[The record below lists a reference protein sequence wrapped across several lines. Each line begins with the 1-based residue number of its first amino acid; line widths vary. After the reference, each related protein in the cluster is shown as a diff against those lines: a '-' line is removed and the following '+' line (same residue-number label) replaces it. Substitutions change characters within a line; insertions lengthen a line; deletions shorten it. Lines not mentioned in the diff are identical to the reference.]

1 MIKFDGQDNAAES
14 YLSERAHHREIQWT
28 GNSSYM
34 RRSALAAVL
43 RYQSMDSFD
52 MKLPSSSASD
62 DSKRKAELARCI
74 TRRKTYKRAWPC
86 DRGWQMLFISS
97 PSRPT

>member
-1 MIKFDGQDNAAES
+1 
-14 YLSERAHHREIQWT
+14 
-28 GNSSYM
+28 
-34 RRSALAAVL
+34 
-43 RYQSMDSFD
+43 MDSFD